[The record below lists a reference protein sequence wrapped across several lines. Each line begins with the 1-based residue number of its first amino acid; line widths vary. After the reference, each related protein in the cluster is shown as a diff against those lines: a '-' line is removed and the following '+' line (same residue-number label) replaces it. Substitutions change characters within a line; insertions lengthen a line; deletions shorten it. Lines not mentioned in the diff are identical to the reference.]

1 MMRNQ
6 NKKYLCVIIIVFP
19 ITRIIYDFLKNSYY
33 IDTVDINQQS
43 YKSKMNETNFDKYKT
58 TVIDE
63 SITSEMVEVEQIR
76 RAKHIRWR

>member
-1 MMRNQ
+1 MRNQ

-19 ITRIIYDFLKNSYY
+19 ITRIIYDVLKNSYY
-33 IDTVDINQQS
+33 IDTIDINQQP
-43 YKSKMNETNFDKYKT
+43 YKSKMNETNFDKSKT
-58 TVIDE
+58 TVIDD

>member
-1 MMRNQ
+1 MRNQ
-6 NKKYLCVIIIVFP
+6 NKKYLCAIIIVFP
-19 ITRIIYDFLKNSYY
+19 ITRIIYDFLKHSYY
-33 IDTVDINQQS
+33 LDTIDINQQP
-43 YKSKMNETNFDKYKT
+43 YISKMNETNFDKYKT

>member
-1 MMRNQ
+1 MRNQ

-33 IDTVDINQQS
+33 IDTIDINQQP